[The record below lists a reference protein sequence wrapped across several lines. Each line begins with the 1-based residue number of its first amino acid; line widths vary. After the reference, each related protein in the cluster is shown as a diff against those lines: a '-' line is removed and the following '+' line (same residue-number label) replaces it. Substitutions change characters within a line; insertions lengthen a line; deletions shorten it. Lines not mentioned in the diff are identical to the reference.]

1 MSEPLYTLA
10 YLSRSLLDSRDSFA
24 QLELLNI
31 LLVSRL
37 HNDRSGVTGC
47 LLLNHGCFSQV
58 LEGSREAV
66 ESTFERVECDP
77 RHGSVSVLYFKP
89 LERRLFTDF
98 AMAHASISEGA
109 YGLQGLSMGP
119 DQDINA
125 QSRSGDDLAYVL
137 KSLITS
143 EDNAD

>member
-10 YLSRSLLDSRDSFA
+10 YFSRSQLDSRDSFV

-37 HNDRSGVTGC
+37 RNGRSGVTGC

-66 ESTFERVECDP
+66 EPTFERIECDP
-77 RHGSVSVLYFKP
+77 RHRSVSVLYFKP

-98 AMAHASISEGA
+98 AMAHASVSEGA
-109 YGLQGLSMGP
+109 YGHQGLSMGS
-119 DQDINA
+119 DQDMNA
-125 QSRSGDDLAYVL
+125 LSGSGDDLAYVL
-137 KSLITS
+137 KSLVTS
-143 EDNAD
+143 EDNAA